1 MSLSAR
7 AGIHETNIPEG
18 AWHETYEV
26 VSYVWI
32 LFGLAYVS
40 LVIKYISDLLI
51 SKAKKVERST
61 VRRLE
66 VSTCSRGRVVVG
78 ESVRFLFFLSAPSTL
93 TESDSY

>member
-1 MSLSAR
+1 M
-7 AGIHETNIPEG
+7 G

-26 VSYVWI
+26 VAYVWI

-51 SKAKKVERST
+51 SKAQKMEQRT

-66 VSTCSRGRVVVG
+66 VSHGVG
-78 ESVRFLFFLSAPSTL
+78 HTHSHSALCRPGT
-93 TESDSY
+93 